1 MSASKTI
8 WEGLMFTWLI
18 FSHQHALIIPG
29 CWFWRLLW
37 FKMLL
42 PYKSTN
48 RTMLISTHMLPKD
61 YWKKLLPSI
70 HNSTSGHSPQLND
83 MFDLLHHLPLTWHRV
98 LQYVHQYLSIKP
110 TSSKKT
116 PAYILHIILI
126 ANYWRASSVFDFG
139 NLHLSLVYRAFMAH
153 FAAMLKSKSLTH
165 KLVRM
170 CLSAQ
175 NDSYHQ
181 FVIYVYV
188 LQIGAWYAQQASR
201 YNCLQVY
208 SSISSLML
216 TFYAK
221 P

>member
-116 PAYILHIILI
+116 PAYILHIIPIAKLLTSIIMFLI
-126 ANYWRASSVFDFG
+126 SGICTSALYIE
-139 NLHLSLVYRAFMAH
+139 LSWHTL
-153 FAAMLKSKSLTH
+153 
-165 KLVRM
+165 
-170 CLSAQ
+170 
-175 NDSYHQ
+175 
-181 FVIYVYV
+181 
-188 LQIGAWYAQQASR
+188 LQ
-201 YNCLQVY
+201 C
-208 SSISSLML
+208 
-216 TFYAK
+216 
-221 P
+221 